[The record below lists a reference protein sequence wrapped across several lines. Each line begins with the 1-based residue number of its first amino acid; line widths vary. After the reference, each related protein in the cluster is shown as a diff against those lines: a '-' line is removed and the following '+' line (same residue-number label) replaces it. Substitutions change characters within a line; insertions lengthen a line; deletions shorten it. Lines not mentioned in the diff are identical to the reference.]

1 VIRLMNMSLSR
12 SRWGMSLFR
21 RTIRSA
27 NWI

>member
-1 VIRLMNMSLSR
+1 MNMSLSR